1 VQQSDKLL
9 GIFYQLTSKG
19 SQRIAKKS
27 LKVYQIVAPYDGREQ
42 VFQQWLF
49 RDERCAGSSEFWYE

>member
-1 VQQSDKLL
+1 LL
-9 GIFYQLTSKG
+9 GYELTDKG

-49 RDERCAGSSEFWYE
+49 RDEKCAGSSEFWYE